1 MHGCDVLLCTVVGKG
16 SPAQQSLSRKRDQ
29 AVNRE
34 SRPGLESVSPLG
46 SFKVS
51 DWRNQGQSQS
61 WCGSLGHFVPVL
73 PSVKFAVIQ
82 VGFLALCLSVLSD
95 DSSNRPMSKS

>member
-16 SPAQQSLSRKRDQ
+16 SPAQQSLSRKRGQ

-34 SRPGLESVSPLG
+34 SRLSVPWD

-73 PSVKFAVIQ
+73 SSVKFAVIQ
-82 VGFLALCLSVLSD
+82 VGFLALCLSVLPD